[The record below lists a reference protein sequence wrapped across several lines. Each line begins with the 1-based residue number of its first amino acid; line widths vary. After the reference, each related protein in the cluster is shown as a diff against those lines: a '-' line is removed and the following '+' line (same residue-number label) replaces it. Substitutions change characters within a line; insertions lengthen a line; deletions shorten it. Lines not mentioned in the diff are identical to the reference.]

1 VTRQTVAYLG
11 PSGTFTHQAV
21 VALCPDA
28 EALPVGSQAE
38 ALAAIESGTAG
49 FAVLPIDNSVNGVVV
64 PTLDGLLERPGLS
77 IVDSAVVPISF
88 DAFTRD
94 PAVEPRVVVSH
105 PHALAQCR
113 AWIERRGLTSRE
125 SLSTAA
131 ACRDLQPGEIG
142 IGPAICGSLY
152 SLDVVDT
159 AVEDNTAAFTQFALV
174 AAGTDS
180 PGSQGP
186 QTSATG
192 SPDDSDGGDGLLV
205 VIVPDEN
212 VPGILRRLLGVLED
226 RGINMTNLVTRPVP
240 ETPGLFVFLLFLS
253 GAFSAEDFAAMRDE
267 WSALGATARA
277 VGRISPLADLAARA

>member
-1 VTRQTVAYLG
+1 MTRPTVAYLG

-21 VALCPDA
+21 LALCPDA
-28 EALPVGSQAE
+28 AALPVGSQAE
-38 ALAAIESGTAG
+38 ALAAIEAGTAV

-64 PTLDGLLERPGLS
+64 PTLDGLLERPALS

-94 PAVEPRVVVSH
+94 PQVEPRVVVSH

-113 AWIERRGLTSRE
+113 AWIERRGLSVRE

-159 AVEDNTAAFTQFALV
+159 AVEDNAAAFTQFALV
-174 AAGTDS
+174 SASALPQDTMAER
-180 PGSQGP
+180 PGEGE
-186 QTSATG
+186 G
-192 SPDDSDGGDGLLV
+192 DDGLLV
-205 VIVPDEN
+205 VIVPDAN

-226 RGINMTNLVTRPVP
+226 RGINMTNLVTRPVA
-240 ETPGLFVFLLFLS
+240 ETPGRFVFLLFLS
-253 GAFSAEDFAAMRDE
+253 GTFTAEDFSAMRAE
-267 WSALGATARA
+267 WAGLGASARA
-277 VGRISPLADLAARA
+277 VGRISPLAELAARG